1 MLIKKSFYSPRLVL
15 IAGISAA
22 VIAGTAMPFY
32 FGAFGDSPA
41 ALVALPFLLVIAA
54 LFIAD
59 RKSLLLII
67 LVTRSA
73 SDIVLE
79 STRSSI
85 GGQNFGL
92 GAVINACVILLTLAL
107 VFEKPKAVPG
117 KMMTLWLGFFL
128 TGLCGIALSP
138 VKGDAF
144 RLYLTWLSNFSI
156 FISAF
161 YVVRSVKDFQF
172 CARLILWSSIL
183 PAIYAL
189 YDIAANFGA
198 AGEAFRLRSTFMHPN
213 IFAFYLM
220 LVVFLGFY
228 LIKATQ
234 AESSVTR
241 NVGRSLYLLFLLALL
256 VLTQTRSAW
265 LACAAVFVAYGM
277 LFERRYLFYIT
288 TVSLLSLL
296 VPAIHDRLI
305 DLASGNE
312 IVHQA
317 KLNSFA
323 WRLALWQSALEW
335 MTPGRYL
342 LGYGI
347 GSFRENAPTFF
358 AYSAGIKWD
367 AHNVYVQWFF
377 DVGVL
382 GLATY
387 LWIHGRLIYM
397 LRPLFAIDR
406 LAAFITFSI
415 IISYLLVS
423 FSDNMMFYLS
433 FNWYF
438 WFAVGAACALVCASP
453 GPSAEPVPERRPSR
467 MARARAGFKSKR
479 LLRREEKK

>member
-1 MLIKKSFYSPRLVL
+1 
-15 IAGISAA
+15 
-22 VIAGTAMPFY
+22 
-32 FGAFGDSPA
+32 
-41 ALVALPFLLVIAA
+41 
-54 LFIAD
+54 
-59 RKSLLLII
+59 
-67 LVTRSA
+67 
-73 SDIVLE
+73 
-79 STRSSI
+79 
-85 GGQNFGL
+85 
-92 GAVINACVILLTLAL
+92 
-107 VFEKPKAVPG
+107 
-117 KMMTLWLGFFL
+117 MMTLWLGFFL